1 MNLHTA
7 WKNILL
13 LGLLAGSAQAKCD
26 RITAEIPC
34 TVKDIEKALT
44 ENSCPPVDEELIA
57 EACKSAAVQFGE
69 ITDNHYQFD
78 KSYMDGG
85 SIWNDVLNS
94 EHDTDEVSVDEDRI
108 RRVKETVGSTTA
120 INWPEYEAL
129 QDYVGEDNT
138 PYMSNFNLD
147 ESCDLNTVM
156 CCFTDKKQGN
166 LDDYDVTNLC
176 SHDLADS
183 RRSNHIQKGWAEYD
197 SAAYCTGFTFS
208 QDANDATNR
217 YKGNSLFALSFLNTY
232 DNDLIKNVPGAPMC
246 ACIEK
251 MPSVEKADCIET
263 TVTNEV
269 LTFSVTAATD
279 TEEASITVHEISAVV
294 GHKACGT
301 GLKEHASTTYG
312 VDLAS
317 KLVGEG
323 CDDERKRM
331 RNEKFWVE
339 GTSERHEIVDDKK
352 WQIVVG
358 NHLRAYPI
366 PYDNFELGKRG
377 DYGIPLK
384 VTDDAFK
391 AAVGADKSGE
401 DFEPFIIRRVC
412 DSCASSHIDVY
423 YKRFTPVPSTMN
435 FLNLFMNAWND
446 ADNKR
451 GVDFNIYSTYE
462 DAVAGVAEDEKAW
475 KFTNFNHNN
484 IGFPRDSGPTGYV
497 WNQWNSYRQKGG
509 DATTHAFYYEIKTEV

>member
-13 LGLLAGSAQAKCD
+13 LGLLAGSAQAQCEK
-26 RITAEIPC
+26 ITAKIPC
-34 TVKDIEKALT
+34 TAQKIQQVIE
-44 ENSCPPVDEELIA
+44 ENSCPSVSEELIT

-85 SIWNDVLNS
+85 SIWNDVLS
-94 EHDTDEVSVDEDRI
+94 AEHDTEEVSVDEDRI
-108 RRVKETVGSTTA
+108 RRVKETVKTV

-129 QDYVGEDNT
+129 QAYMGEENT

-147 ESCDLNTVM
+147 KSCELNTVM
-156 CCFTDKKQGN
+156 CCFADKKEGN
-166 LDDYDVTNLC
+166 LDDYDVTNVC
-176 SHDLADS
+176 GHDLADS

-197 SAAYCTGFTFS
+197 SSAYCTGFTFS
-208 QDANDATNR
+208 PNADDATNR

-263 TVTNEV
+263 SVKSEEV
-269 LTFSVTAATD
+269 TFSVTD
-279 TEEASITVHEISAVV
+279 LEGEVSIDVHEIFANVSHA
-294 GHKACGT
+294 ACGT
-301 GLKEHASTTYG
+301 GLKEYASTTYEI
-312 VDLAS
+312 DLTS
-317 KLVGEG
+317 KLVGEQG
-323 CDDERKRM
+323 CDDERKRI

-339 GTSERHEIVDDKK
+339 GTSKRHEVVDDKK

-366 PYDNFELGKRG
+366 PYENFSRNNQG
-377 DYGIPLK
+377 DYGIPIK
-384 VTDDAFK
+384 ETDDAFK
-391 AAVGADKSGE
+391 AAVGAEKTGE

-412 DSCASSHIDVY
+412 DECVDSHIDIY
-423 YKRFTPVPSTMN
+423 YKRFTPVPSDMN

-446 ADNKR
+446 KNNKL
-451 GVDFNIYSTYE
+451 GIDFNLYSTYE
-462 DAVAGVAEDEKAW
+462 DAVAGVAKDPNAW
-475 KFTNFNHNN
+475 KVCNFNYGN
-484 IGFPRDSGPTGYV
+484 IGFPRDCGPHGYV
-497 WNQWNSYRQKGG
+497 GNQWNSYRIGG
-509 DATTHAFYYEIKTEV
+509 GYANTHAFYYEIKTEV